1 MIKTITFDFGGVL
14 YRYDGDVLLRAL
26 SGGSDIGVEDFRNLM
41 AGSSL
46 DRAHFRG
53 ELKAG
58 ELLEILRDEVGL
70 SLTEEELAEVY
81 SDSVKPNEK
90 MFDLVRAL
98 EGDYNLQLYSDT
110 PEILY
115 EKVIKKMPIIDA
127 FSAVTLSFEVGEL
140 KDSPHGYRDLIE
152 KSSHSPEEIIFI
164 DDREKYVEKA
174 KELGINGIQFTE
186 FDKLINQLESH
197 GVRLDGKLDFDQ
209 GGEG

>member
-14 YRYDGDVLLRAL
+14 YKYDGDNLLNAL
-26 SGGSDIGVEDFRNLM
+26 SGGSDIGIEDFRNLM
-41 AGSSL
+41 SGSTL

-53 ELKAG
+53 ELNAR
-58 ELLEILRDEVGL
+58 ELLEILREEVGL
-70 SLTEEELAEVY
+70 SLTEEELAEIY
-81 SDSVKPNEK
+81 ADSVEPNEK

-98 EGDYNLQLYSDT
+98 DGNYNLQLYSDT

-115 EKVIKKMPIIDA
+115 ERVIKKMPIIDA

-152 KSSHSPEEIIFI
+152 KSTHSPEQIIFI

-174 KELGINGIQFTE
+174 KEMGINGIQFTE
-186 FDKLINQLESH
+186 FDRLINQLESH
-197 GVRLDGKLDFDQ
+197 GVKLNGKLDLDQ
-209 GGEG
+209 GGKN